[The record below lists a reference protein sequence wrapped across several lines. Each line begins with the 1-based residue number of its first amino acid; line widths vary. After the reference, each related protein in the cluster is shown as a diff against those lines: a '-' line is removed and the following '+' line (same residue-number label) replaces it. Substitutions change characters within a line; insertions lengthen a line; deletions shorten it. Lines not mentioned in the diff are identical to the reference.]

1 MHAVAETLRE
11 RFGIQFK
18 ENEPL
23 AKHVNLRIGGPADF
37 FVEAKSSQDIIDAVT
52 IAKASSTPCFIL
64 GGGSNTL
71 VADEGFRGL
80 VIKAANRTMRI
91 DGTKVFAEAGVIAA
105 SVARASAEAGLTGFE
120 WAISLP
126 GTIGGGVR
134 GNAGCFGGE
143 MKDSIESVRVL
154 RKGVVETLSN
164 PDLKFGYRHS
174 ALKNLGNSD
183 VILDVMLS
191 LKQGDR
197 AEALANIDKTLAGR
211 KASQPL
217 GASSAGC
224 MFKNFEWTNDAAIE
238 HLKSLIEIPQNFLVS
253 HRIPAG
259 WIIDKLGL
267 KGASC
272 NDAEVSSQHGNFLLN
287 KGHATATDIAT
298 LVDFVKKNVEEKS
311 GIHLEEEVMRLG
323 F

>member
-1 MHAVAETLRE
+1 MVDFDKIHE
-11 RFGIQFK
+11 RFGAQFK

-37 FVEAKSSQDIIDAVT
+37 FIDAKTSQDIIDAVAL
-52 IAKASSTPCFIL
+52 AKEVSIPFFIL

-71 VADEGFRGL
+71 VADAGFRGL

-105 SVARASAEAGLTGFE
+105 SVARASADAGLTGFE

-143 MKDSIESVRVL
+143 MKDSVESARVI
-154 RKGVVETLSN
+154 RNGAVITLSN
-164 PDLKFGYRHS
+164 NDLAFGYRNS
-174 ALKNLGNSD
+174 ILKSPGNDD
-183 VILDVMLS
+183 VILDVILS

-197 AEALANIDKTLAGR
+197 TEALANIDKNLAGR

-224 MFKNFEWTNDAAIE
+224 MFKNFEWTDDAIIE
-238 HLKSLIEIPQNFLVS
+238 RLQSIIDVPASFLAV

-259 WIIDKLGL
+259 LIIDKLGL
-267 KGASC
+267 KGTSVH
-272 NDAEVSSQHGNFLLN
+272 DAEVSSQHGNFLLN

-298 LVDFVKKNVEEKS
+298 LVDMVKKSVQEKA
-311 GIHLEEEVMRLG
+311 GIMLDEEVVRVG

>member
-1 MHAVAETLRE
+1 MAVVDTLRE
-11 RFGIQFK
+11 RFGAQFK

-37 FVEAKSSQDIIDAVT
+37 FVEAKSSADIIDAVAL
-52 IAKASSTPCFIL
+52 AKASSTPFFIL

-71 VADEGFRGL
+71 VSDAGFHGL
-80 VIKAANRTMRI
+80 VIKTANRTMRI
-91 DGTKVFAEAGVIAA
+91 DGTKVFAEAGVISA
-105 SVARASAEAGLTGFE
+105 SIARASAEAGLTGFE

-143 MKDSIESVRVL
+143 MRDAIESVRVL
-154 RKGVVETLSN
+154 RNGVVETLSN
-164 PDLKFGYRHS
+164 IDLKFGYRHS
-174 ALKNLGNSD
+174 ALKNLGNDD
-183 VILDVMLS
+183 VILDIILS
-191 LKQGDR
+191 LQQGDR
-197 AEALANIDKTLAGR
+197 IEALANIDKNLAGR

-224 MFKNFEWTNDAAIE
+224 MFKNFEWTDDASIE
-238 HLKSLIEIPQNFLVS
+238 QLKSLVEIPINFLTA

-259 WIIDKLGL
+259 WIIDKLNL
-267 KGASC
+267 KGTSI
-272 NDAEVSSQHGNFLLN
+272 NDAEVSTQHGNFLLN
-287 KGHATATDIAT
+287 KGHATASDIAT
-298 LVDFVKKNVEEKS
+298 LVDLVKKNVAEKS
-311 GIHLEEEVMRLG
+311 GIQLDEEVVRLG

>member
-1 MHAVAETLRE
+1 MAVVDTLRE
-11 RFGIQFK
+11 RFGAQFK

-52 IAKASSTPCFIL
+52 LAKASSLSFFIL

-71 VADEGFRGL
+71 VSDVGFHGL

-154 RKGVVETLSN
+154 RNGVVETLTN
-164 PDLKFGYRHS
+164 ANLKFGYRHS
-174 ALKNLGNSD
+174 TLKDLGNSD
-183 VILDVMLS
+183 VILDVILS

-197 AEALANIDKTLAGR
+197 TEALANIDKNLAGR

-224 MFKNFEWTNDAAIE
+224 MFKNFEWTDDAVIE
-238 HLKSLIEIPQNFLVS
+238 HLQSLVEIPPNFLAA

-259 WIIDKLGL
+259 WIIDKLNL
-267 KGASC
+267 KGTSI
-272 NDAEVSSQHGNFLLN
+272 NDAEVSPQHGNFLLN
-287 KGHATATDIAT
+287 KGHATASDIST
-298 LVDFVKKNVEEKS
+298 LVDLIKKNVEERS
-311 GIHLEEEVMRLG
+311 GIRLEEEVMRLG

>member
-1 MHAVAETLRE
+1 MAVADTLRE
-11 RFGIQFK
+11 RFGSQFK
-18 ENEPL
+18 EHEPL
-23 AKHVNLRIGGPADF
+23 SKHVNLRIGGPADF

-52 IAKASSTPCFIL
+52 LAKASSTPFFIL

-71 VADEGFRGL
+71 VADDGFRGL

-143 MKDSIESVRVL
+143 MRDSIESVRVL
-154 RKGVVETLSN
+154 RNGVVETLTN
-164 PDLKFGYRHS
+164 ADLNFGYRHS
-174 ALKNLGNSD
+174 TLKDLGNSD
-183 VILDVMLS
+183 VILDVILS

-197 AEALANIDKTLAGR
+197 TEALANIDKNLTGR

-224 MFKNFEWTNDAAIE
+224 MFKNFEWTDDAAIE
-238 HLKSLIEIPQNFLVS
+238 HLQSLVEVPPNFLAT

-259 WIIDKLGL
+259 WIIDKLNL
-267 KGASC
+267 KGTSI
-272 NDAEVSSQHGNFLLN
+272 NDAEVSPQHGNFLLN
-287 KGHATATDIAT
+287 KGHATAIDIAT
-298 LVDFVKKNVEEKS
+298 LVDLVKKNVEEKS

>member
-143 MKDSIESVRVL
+143 MRDSVESVRVL
-154 RKGVVETLSN
+154 RDGTIVTLSN
-164 PDLKFGYRHS
+164 ANLHFGYRHS

-183 VILDVMLS
+183 VILDVILS

-197 AEALANIDKTLAGR
+197 TEALANIDKTLAGR

-224 MFKNFEWTNDAAIE
+224 MFKNFEWTDDATIE
-238 HLKSLIEIPQNFLVS
+238 HLKSIVEIPPNFLAA

-287 KGHATATDIAT
+287 KGHATAADIAT
-298 LVDFVKKNVEEKS
+298 LVDLVKKNVEEKS